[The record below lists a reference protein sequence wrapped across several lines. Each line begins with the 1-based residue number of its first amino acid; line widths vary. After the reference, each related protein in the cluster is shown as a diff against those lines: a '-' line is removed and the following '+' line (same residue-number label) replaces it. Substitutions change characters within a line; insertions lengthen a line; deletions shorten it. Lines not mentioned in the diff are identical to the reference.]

1 MMGTKYFDPDILLPQ
16 QVTLTSV
23 TDFLYYISLQGQR
36 PVTLIGFSLGARVIF
51 YCLKELAAH
60 PRGAGIVEN
69 AYLLGAPV
77 PGNPEEWQ
85 PFSKVV
91 AGRIVNAYIRLV
103 HSKTSK

>member
-1 MMGTKYFDPDILLPQ
+1 MSQNSYT
-16 QVTLTSV
+16 
-23 TDFLYYISLQGQR
+23 YISLQGQR

-103 HSKTSK
+103 HSKTYK